1 MAADK
6 NTEELQRFLDEQPG
20 CGMIELLIADMVGV
34 LRGKRVLPEEF
45 DKVFGKGFNIPG
57 SAVMLDTM
65 GAVIP
70 GLPYGAEDGDP
81 DVYARPVPGSLAPIP
96 WARRHCGQA
105 LFALYD
111 RDGSPYFADPRHV
124 LTRAAEPLRRRGLT
138 VVMAAE
144 LEFYLI
150 EAGHHGVSPR
160 LPAIP
165 GTRFG
170 QRGEQV
176 YHPDDLWELEAFLDE
191 LTETCRAQSLP
202 VGTTISEFAPGQF
215 EVNLHH
221 VPDPVLACDH
231 AVLLKR
237 AVRAVAR
244 RHGTA
249 ACFMAKPFAEFAG
262 SGLHFHVSLLD
273 EDGSNFLSGG
283 NPDLAV
289 PPFHDRLRHAVGGLQ
304 ATMGDAMALFAP
316 NGNSYRRLRPDFFAP
331 VMPNWGV
338 NHRGVSIR
346 IPLSGPRNLRIEH
359 RTAGADANPYLVAAA
374 VLAGIEHGLEHGIA
388 PDRMVAEGE
397 LVELEVRLPVRWDE
411 ALERFGESTVL
422 PRYLGREYC
431 RVYEHARRVES
442 QRFHNE
448 VSDRDYQWYL
458 RNV

>member
-1 MAADK
+1 MQSAK
-6 NTEELQRFLDEQPG
+6 NDLDQYLGANPD
-20 CGMIELLIADMVGV
+20 CGMIELLIADMVGI
-34 LRGKRVLPEEF
+34 LRGKRVLPDEF
-45 DKVFGKGFNIPG
+45 EKVFAKGFNIPG
-57 SAVMLDTM
+57 SAVMLDTL
-65 GAVIP
+65 GAVIE

-81 DVYARPVPGSLAPIP
+81 DVYARPIPGTLATIP
-96 WARRHCGQA
+96 WARRPCAQA
-105 LFALYD
+105 LFSLYE
-111 RDGSPYFADPRHV
+111 RDGAPYFADPRHV
-124 LTRAAEPLRRRGLT
+124 LARAAAPLRELGLT
-138 VVMAAE
+138 IVMAAE

-150 EAGHHGVSPR
+150 DAGHRGVAPR
-160 LPAIP
+160 LPSIP

-176 YHPDDLWELEAFLDE
+176 YHPDDLWELEPFLDD
-191 LTETCRAQSLP
+191 LTATCQEQSLP

-221 VPDPVLACDH
+221 VPDPLIACDH

-249 ACFMAKPFAEFAG
+249 ACFMAKPFAEYAG
-262 SGLHFHVSLLD
+262 NGLHFHVSLLR
-273 EDGSNFLSGG
+273 EDGSNFLSNGE
-283 NPDLAV
+283 PALAE
-289 PPFHDRLRHAVGGLQ
+289 PPFDRALRHAVGGLQ
-304 ATMGDAMALFAP
+304 ATMGDAMAIFAP

-346 IPLSGPRNLRIEH
+346 IPLSGPQNLRIEH

-374 VLAGIEHGLEHGIA
+374 VLAGIHHGLEKELE

-397 LVELEVRLPVRWDE
+397 VVALEVALPIRWDS
-411 ALERFGESTVL
+411 ALDRFHDSPVMR
-422 PRYLGREYC
+422 RYLGDEYC